1 MKKICITCAIILAC
15 LGGAKAQTVPESE
28 LPIGWSYYDGDE
40 FNGRKVNYQY
50 WGVYGDNYTKN
61 AQYGQNNKNQ
71 RMAQTYRPEQI
82 TFVNDGDNRVARI
95 TATRDNNPPTP
106 MYAADKY
113 GWWSGALSSH
123 DSKNYNGNE
132 AKYYPLFSR
141 IEIRA
146 KVPYQIGVWMA
157 FWLRHRL
164 GASMFEI
171 DLQEFFVKWNKEKDP
186 AVPFK
191 INQSIHGNDNNTGS
205 VRYNLNPESD
215 RISAIDFNPEEDYH
229 TYGVQIEPD
238 IDDPDNHAVMSFL
251 IDGRIRSVWRSRD
264 YGNRYNK
271 FMSDAVKGGHEN
283 ATWDVAITGQVGA
296 SNSSGDMGVGY
307 PEDDPAYAADKSL
320 VPHSYHMDIDWL
332 RSFRRTGT
340 PLWHGSE
347 AYTGDGAVSGTRV
360 MLPAGLFSGA
370 TVGDRVIF
378 DLKKSGSDKY
388 PYLDLRN
395 SSGKSI
401 SAWELSIA
409 EGDAKVAFRI
419 EDDAMLN
426 ELKTNGSTVYGTG
439 ITLFAASLEQHNGIA
454 WEGDKAIK
462 WGEVLVSPKEFVHIN
477 AGDTLQFRM
486 RDVAAKAKCYL
497 RQNRNIEGQSDRPKM
512 PSDISEYGHILS
524 LEQNKEDSVYS
535 FAVNAEAAEVL
546 KTYGLAVTGSKY
558 NLTQVK
564 VKAKDTSAAIKNAPA
579 AKEGKASG
587 IYHLNGKKMAVGDLQ
602 EALQPGIYIINGSK
616 QVVRQR

>member
-1 MKKICITCAIILAC
+1 MKKIYAIIIILLASPS
-15 LGGAKAQTVPESE
+15 LMQAQTIPEAE
-28 LPIGWSYYDGDE
+28 QPIGWSYYDGDE

-61 AQYGQNNKNQ
+61 AQYGQNNQNQ

-82 TFVNDGDNRVARI
+82 TFVNDGDGRVARI

-106 MYAADKY
+106 MYASDKY

-123 DSKNYNGNE
+123 DSQNYNGYDP
-132 AKYYPLFSR
+132 KYYPLFSR

-157 FWLRHRL
+157 LWLRHRL

-171 DLQEFFVKWNKEKDP
+171 DLLEFFVKWNKEKDP
-186 AVPFK
+186 TVPFK

-205 VRYNLNPESD
+205 VRYNLNAESD

-229 TYGVQIEPD
+229 IYGVQVEPD
-238 IDDPDNHAVMSFL
+238 IDDPTNHAVVSFL

-271 FMSDAVKGGHEN
+271 FMSNSIRSGYEN
-283 ATWDVAITGQVGA
+283 ATWDIAITGQVGA

-320 VPHSYHMDIDWL
+320 VPHSYNMDIDWV
-332 RSFRRTGT
+332 RSFKRTGI

-347 AYTGDGAVSGTRV
+347 AYTGDNAASGSRV
-360 MLPAGLFSGA
+360 TLPAGLFA
-370 TVGDRVIF
+370 NAAVGDRIIF

-395 SSGKSI
+395 GSGKSI
-401 SAWELSIA
+401 AAWQLSIA
-409 EGDAKVAFRI
+409 DGDAKTPFRI
-419 EDDAMLN
+419 EDDDMLN
-426 ELKTNGSTVYGTG
+426 ELKANGCVVYGTG
-439 ITLFAASLEQHNGIA
+439 LTLFAASLEKHNGIA
-454 WEGDKAIK
+454 WEGDKTVK
-462 WGEVLVSPKEFVHIN
+462 WGEVLISSKEFANIN

-486 RDVAAKAKCYL
+486 RDVAANAKCYL
-497 RQNRNIEGQSDRPKM
+497 RQNRKIEGQSDRPKI
-512 PSDISEYGHILS
+512 PSDASEYGNIIK

-535 FAVNAEAAEVL
+535 FVVNAEAAEIL
-546 KTYGLAVTGSKY
+546 RTYGLCVTGTKY

-564 VKAKDTSAAIKNAPA
+564 VKPQGASTSIGNVSADRKNLDNN
-579 AKEGKASG
+579 
-587 IYHLNGKKMAVGDLQ
+587 IYNLNGMKMTEGYHPERLK
-602 EALQPGIYIINGSK
+602 PGIYIVNGRK
-616 QVVRQR
+616 LVIR

>member
-1 MKKICITCAIILAC
+1 MKGICIICAVIFSC
-15 LGGAKAQTVPESE
+15 LGYTKAQTIPESE
-28 LPIGWSYYDGDE
+28 QPIGWSYYDGDE

-82 TFVNDGDNRVARI
+82 TFVSEGNNRVARI

-106 MYAADKY
+106 MYAPDKF

-123 DSKNYNGNE
+123 DSQNYNSY
-132 AKYYPLFSR
+132 APKYYPLFSR

-171 DLQEFFVKWNKEKDP
+171 DLQEFFVKWYKEKDP

-205 VRYNLNPESD
+205 VRYNLNAESD

-229 TYGVQIEPD
+229 RYGVQIEPD
-238 IDDPDNHAVMSFL
+238 INDPDNHAVVSFL
-251 IDGRIRSVWRSRD
+251 IDGRIRSVWCSRN

-271 FMSDAVKGGHEN
+271 FMSNTIKNGYEN
-283 ATWDVAITGQVGA
+283 STWDVAITGQVGA
-296 SNSSGDMGVGY
+296 SNSTGDMGVGY
-307 PEDDPAYAADKSL
+307 PEDSPAYAADKSL
-320 VPHSYHMDIDWL
+320 VPHSYYMDIDWL
-332 RSFRRTGT
+332 RTFKRTGT

-347 AYTGDGAVSGTRV
+347 IYTNDDATSGIRIT
-360 MLPAGLFSGA
+360 LPARLFADA
-370 TVGDRVIF
+370 TVGDRIIF
-378 DLKKSGSDKY
+378 DLKKSGVDKY
-388 PYLDLRN
+388 PYIDLRN

-409 EGDAKVAFRI
+409 EGDAKVSFRI
-419 EDDAMLN
+419 EDEAMLN
-426 ELKTNGSTVYGTG
+426 ELKTNGSIVYGTG
-439 ITLFAASLEQHNGIA
+439 LTLFAASLEKHKGIA
-454 WEGDKAIK
+454 WEGDKMIN
-462 WGEVLVSPKEFVHIN
+462 WDEVLISSKEFAQIN

-486 RDVAAKAKCYL
+486 RDIAANARCYL
-497 RQNRNIEGQSDRPKM
+497 RQNRKIEGQSDRPKI
-512 PSDISEYGHILS
+512 PSDSSKYGNILV
-524 LEQNKEDSVYS
+524 LAQNSEDSVYC
-535 FAVNAEAAEVL
+535 FAVNAEAAEIL

-564 VKAKDTSAAIKNAPA
+564 IKTKETSNSIKNAPV
-579 AKEGKASG
+579 AKKENANT
-587 IYHLNGKKMAVGDLQ
+587 IYNLNGIKVAGESNQ
-602 EALQPGIYIINGSK
+602 EYLQPGIYIVNGK
-616 QVVRQR
+616 KTIVR